1 MSTPGFL
8 NDVLHAGPV
17 GGATWLIVAALA
29 LSLVLVMEV
38 YKRAR
43 HQHVG

>member
-1 MSTPGFL
+1 MYTPGFL
-8 NDVLHAGPV
+8 SDVLHTGPV
-17 GGATWLIVAALA
+17 DGATWLIVAALA
-29 LSLVLVMEV
+29 LSLVLVTEV